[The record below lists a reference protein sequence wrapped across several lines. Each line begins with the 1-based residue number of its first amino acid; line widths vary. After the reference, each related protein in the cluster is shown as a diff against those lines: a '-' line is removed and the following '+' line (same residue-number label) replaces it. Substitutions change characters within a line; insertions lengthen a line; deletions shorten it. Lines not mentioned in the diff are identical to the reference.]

1 MAAVDQGEPPIPVGF
16 SHPQRYRLL
25 WYLWTAPDHG
35 LVRFTIVRSHLD
47 DYSDSVVIEAFPDGP
62 LAGLDAIGSG
72 QLGGGL
78 AFHAERGETYRVRLT
93 IHPTGLTHVEE
104 DEEGNFELRQA
115 STPRLTMN
123 GGRLRHPRTTTS
135 PTPPSSKARTAA

>member
-1 MAAVDQGEPPIPVGF
+1 M
-16 SHPQRYRLL
+16 
-25 WYLWTAPDHG
+25 
-35 LVRFTIVRSHLD
+35 RSHLD
-47 DYSDSVVIEAFPDGP
+47 DYSDSVVIETFPDGP

-78 AFHAERGETYRVRLT
+78 AFHADRGETYRVRLT

-115 STPRLTMN
+115 STPRLTVKWGPAAAPENDHFSHAAIIEGEN
-123 GGRLRHPRTTTS
+123 GSVTGNNQAATIEPGKFIGHTS
-135 PTPPSSKARTAA
+135 AYTP